1 MKASVFFI
9 IGSLVVIWS
18 GCDKSTGPSLV
29 PTSGTITINSKFVNN
44 QTTGFSFSQAS
55 SVSFPNSQGILP
67 DVMVLVQIDAGG
79 SILGVY
85 LSAPDF
91 PRPTFRLLRQY
102 NVLDSA
108 VVFYQSLSQLPDTTY
123 TDLAIPTRVNQVW
136 AVKTRENKFAKIL
149 VRNIIAYADSSTT
162 NAPTPF
168 GEATF
173 DWTFQPNGT
182 RQF

>member
-1 MKASVFFI
+1 
-9 IGSLVVIWS
+9 
-18 GCDKSTGPSLV
+18 
-29 PTSGTITINSKFVNN
+29 
-44 QTTGFSFSQAS
+44 
-55 SVSFPNSQGILP
+55 
-67 DVMVLVQIDAGG
+67 MVLVQMDAGG
-79 SILGVY
+79 TILGVF
-85 LSAPDF
+85 LSSPDF

-123 TDLAIPTRVNQVW
+123 TDLAIPTRANQVW
-136 AVKTRENKFAKIL
+136 AVTTRENKFAKIL
-149 VRNIIAYADSSTT
+149 IRNTIAYADSSTT